1 MLLEKEDIPVVAME
15 FMNDVHAKD
24 VEIINALFEVILK
37 YEENPTSE
45 NKLLVD
51 THYQKWFEHTIEHFR
66 GEEVQMQEKNFPPYA
81 FHKSEHDNALQ
92 KMNLVFEQWQK
103 SQDVQGLKQY
113 FIEELPQ
120 WFIQHINSMDTVTAS
135 FLKTGLS
142 PCSM

>member
-1 MLLEKEDIPVVAME
+1 MLLDKEDVPVVAME

-51 THYQKWFEHTIEHFR
+51 THYQKWFEHTIEHFK
-66 GEEVQMQEKNFPPYA
+66 GEKVQMQEKNFPPYA